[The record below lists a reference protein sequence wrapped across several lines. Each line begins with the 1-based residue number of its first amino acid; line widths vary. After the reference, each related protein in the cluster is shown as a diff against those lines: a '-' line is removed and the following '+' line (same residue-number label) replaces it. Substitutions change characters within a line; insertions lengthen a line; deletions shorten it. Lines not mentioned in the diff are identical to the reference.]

1 MHNNRR
7 ILLGLGLLA
16 AAPWLLGAAGDGSS
30 IEERRTVV
38 TVTGRAEQPRQ
49 PPFVVLAAGV
59 GSEASTAS
67 GAMHANA
74 RIIARL
80 RNVLGRM
87 NIRPQDIRSSR
98 LSLSPRRDRD
108 DQTRIVGF
116 TANHRLSV
124 VFRDIEQSGAVIDL
138 LVDAGATDIEGPQV
152 SWWRGNERANPRA
165 RHAAIVD
172 ANNQANAYARSL
184 GLRVRRVLKMS
195 DGGGHVSSTAAAS
208 IQHRAGTE
216 IMPGEEVMHT
226 TVNAEYEL
234 VR

>member
-1 MHNNRR
+1 MPNNQR
-7 ILLGLGLLA
+7 IFLGLGLLA
-16 AAPWLLGAAGDGSS
+16 AAPWLLGASIDGSS
-30 IEERRTVV
+30 IEERRTVI
-38 TVTGRAEQPRQ
+38 TVSGRAEQPRQ

-59 GSEASTAS
+59 ESEASTAS
-67 GAMHANA
+67 GAMRANA
-74 RIIARL
+74 RTIARL

-87 NIRPQDIRSSR
+87 NIRPQDIRTST

-124 VFRDIEQSGAVIDL
+124 VFRDIEQSGSVIDS
-138 LVDAGATDIEGPQV
+138 LVDAGATDIQGPQV
-152 SWWRGNERANPRA
+152 SWWRGNERADPRA

-195 DGGGHVSSTAAAS
+195 DGGGHVSTAGAL
-208 IQHRAGTE
+208 IHHRAGTQ

-226 TVNAEYEL
+226 IVNAEYEL